1 MKELA
6 EIVRHYENQTALGK
20 DCVLATVVR
29 VEGSSYRRPGAKMLV
44 LPDGSL
50 TGAIS
55 GGCLE
60 GDALKKAML
69 TLSERTSRIVTY
81 DTRDEEDTGI
91 QLGCE
96 GVIDVLFE
104 YIDVRDPQNPV
115 ELIKRAIAK
124 RQKSVL
130 VTLFDLI
137 DKKSKRAGTRY
148 LLEQSGEI
156 VCGEQ
161 ATEYL
166 PLIEKDVENGLSTG
180 LSSYKTYDFKGEC
193 LSAFIQYI
201 DPPVSLVIVGAG
213 NDAIPLVDMAQ
224 MLGWEVTL
232 ADGRKTPTRMEK
244 FAQSCQVL
252 VSNPETLVHQLRMD
266 HKTCV
271 VLLTHNYQYDKQMLR
286 LLLQTDVPYIGM
298 LGPRKKLE
306 KILHDFQNE
315 GMVVSDEMLSRVYG
329 PTGLDIGAETPE
341 EIALSIAS
349 EIQAVFTQKQ
359 GTMLKWKRD
368 IIHS

>member
-6 EIVRHYENQTALGK
+6 EIVRCYENQTALGK
-20 DCVLATVVR
+20 GCVLATVVR

-44 LPDGSL
+44 LPDGSI

-69 TLSERTSRIVTY
+69 TLSERSSRIVTY

-124 RQKSVL
+124 RQTSVL
-130 VTLFDLI
+130 VTLCNADH
-137 DKKSKRAGTRY
+137 KKSHQVGTCF
-148 LLEQSGEI
+148 LLEQSGEKFFSQKAAEI
-156 VCGEQ
+156 
-161 ATEYL
+161 
-166 PLIEKDVENGLSTG
+166 LILFEKEADKVGITG
-180 LSSYKTYDFKGEC
+180 RSSYHTFEYKEGY
-193 LSAFIQYI
+193 LNAFIQYI
-201 DPPVSLVIVGAG
+201 DPPVSLIIVGAG
-213 NDAIPLVDMAQ
+213 NDAIPIVRMAE

-232 ADGRKTPTRMEK
+232 ADGRKTPSRMEK
-244 FAQSCQVL
+244 IAQSCQVFICK
-252 VSNPETLVHQLRMD
+252 PEILIQQLQID

-306 KILHDFQNE
+306 KILNDFQNE
-315 GMVVSDEMLSRVYG
+315 GMVVSDEMLSRIFG

-341 EIALSIAS
+341 EIAISILA
-349 EIQAVFTQKQ
+349 EIQAVFAGRS
-359 GTMLKWKRD
+359 GTMLKFKTKE
-368 IIHS
+368 IHE